1 LIRDAAQGARTFF
14 NTFAV
19 IGIAGAVAACST
31 TSSPLV
37 VDVLTLTDQASSG
50 ENAAQGSA
58 AGAGDAV
65 QQDNAVAESHENSS
79 DSAVKL
85 LAYTG
90 AEGSSPDKPGRSDA
104 AAGPSPD
111 ASGQLVQS
119 GTASGAD
126 EKHDRLA
133 GAGDDV
139 TAGAQAPQK
148 ENAGF
153 FASLFRRKPE
163 SGTLAV
169 AYASSRDGISQAQ
182 EPASLKQPRA
192 ESKPVVTHDPSS
204 EAMAELPG
212 VRPQKLFEIGHKA
225 SVDDIDTI
233 DANEEDFPVRLAS
246 AAGMA
251 RMSAQGFITRD
262 DNVDVSC
269 LKPSLVRVL
278 KSVERHYGEHV
289 VITSGYRSP
298 AHNRRVHGAR
308 NSLHMYCAA
317 TDIKVP
323 GISKWELAKFLRAMP
338 GRGGVGTY
346 CHTNAVHVDV
356 GPERDWNW
364 RCRRRRS

>member
-1 LIRDAAQGARTFF
+1 MS
-14 NTFAV
+14 TFAV

-37 VDVLTLTDQASSG
+37 VDVLTLTDQASG
-50 ENAAQGSA
+50 ENSAQGTPED
-58 AGAGDAV
+58 AGQAV
-65 QQDNAVAESHENSS
+65 QQDNAVAQSNESSS
-79 DSAVKL
+79 DSAVGL

-90 AEGSSPDKPGRSDA
+90 ADGDSPARPGRDGA
-104 AAGPSPD
+104 TDGPSPD
-111 ASGQLVQS
+111 ASGRPAQS
-119 GTASGAD
+119 GAAAGAD
-126 EKHDRLA
+126 GKHDRLA
-133 GAGDDV
+133 SAGGDAQ
-139 TAGAQAPQK
+139 AGAQPSQK
-148 ENAGF
+148 EDAGF
-153 FASLFRRKPE
+153 FASLFGRKPE

-169 AYASSRDGISQAQ
+169 AYAPSRDGISPAHPADLKSAPAGSQ
-182 EPASLKQPRA
+182 ELVIRDA
-192 ESKPVVTHDPSS
+192 SS

-212 VRPQKLFEIGHKA
+212 VRSQNLFEIGHKA
-225 SVDDIDTI
+225 SVDAIDTI

-246 AAGMA
+246 AGGMA
-251 RMSAQGFITRD
+251 RMSAQGFVTRD

-323 GISKWELAKFLRAMP
+323 GISKWELARFLRAMP